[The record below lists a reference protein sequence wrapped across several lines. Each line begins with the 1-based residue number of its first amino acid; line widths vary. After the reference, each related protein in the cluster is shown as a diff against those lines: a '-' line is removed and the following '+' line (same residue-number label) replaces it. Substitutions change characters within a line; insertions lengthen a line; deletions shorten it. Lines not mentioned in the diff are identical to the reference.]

1 MRFSSIGKGSR
12 HRRLRS
18 IIAAAGVLLLLLGLA
33 AQSGHGAERAR
44 SKLAT
49 RTVEPAKA
57 SAPVPWPLTLPETQ
71 LEPVDWSA
79 LDSWAADDH
88 AAAFATF
95 LASCRPLIR
104 TATPPGE
111 ARPMY
116 FALKDVCRRALA
128 GERLAKEQARQFFE
142 RNFRPLRIARLGDSA
157 GLLTGY
163 YEPIVEGSRFPTPVF
178 KVPIYRRPP
187 DLVPPTNS
195 SGPGFPNRGQSL
207 RRTSNGKLMPYYDR
221 GQILDG
227 ALDGQRLEIC
237 WIKDQTSHMVIQL
250 QGSARVRLE
259 DGAVLRINYDSHNG
273 YPFVPIGRVLIERN
287 IIPREQMS
295 MQRIREWMR
304 DNPQGAEEVRRQ
316 NRSFV
321 FFRIV
326 GLSDGSDEREPV
338 GAQGV
343 PLTAERSIAVDR
355 SLHVY
360 GTPFFIQASLPA
372 ANENRTASFDR
383 LMIAQDTGSAI
394 VGPARADIYWGA
406 GERAGQV
413 AGRFRH
419 PGSFAMLVP
428 RELDPDIAAA
438 QMPLP
443 PERPRR
449 LAQARAGAATLTK
462 SQADALRAYDKAVND
477 FKSILALRRAQIKS
491 KQKLPNL
498 PGQALYLAR
507 NAMISTYKDLTD
519 VLPSRIGRPN
529 KFGIPPA
536 YFDAE
541 NGPLLDEY
549 VNLFSIMQAPPG
561 NAQSSSTPF
570 HDVVELGTA
579 IARARGLIAINAD
592 AAGRI
597 SLGLF
602 YAETNGNQNIGNAR
616 SNKYKGSMQT
626 GVAEDQNGRK
636 KWAAIKSSIATLAP
650 ALNARD
656 DKEEARA
663 GNPDRRYNHW
673 TAVRNGLMHAHA
685 DLFPQIPT
693 IVKVLPDPIDQMKLF
708 ELVQIVP
715 SPTRAAIRS
724 GNLVNFRIS
733 DPTVMGYLR
742 NNSMFTFGKADKA
755 KTSATYREI
764 LDAMWLFNEK
774 FERAL
779 AKFNEIK
786 AQQKGKTQ

>member
-1 MRFSSIGKGSR
+1 
-12 HRRLRS
+12 LRW
-18 IIAAAGVLLLLLGLA
+18 IVAAAGVLPLLFGLA

-44 SKLAT
+44 SKPAT
-49 RTVEPAKA
+49 RAVEPAKA

-71 LEPVDWSA
+71 LEPIDWSA
-79 LDSWAADDH
+79 LDAWAADDH
-88 AAAFATF
+88 ATAFATF

-111 ARPMY
+111 TRQMY

-128 GERLAKEQARQFFE
+128 RERLAREQARQFFE
-142 RNFRPLRIARLGDSA
+142 QNFRPLRIARLGDSA

-163 YEPIVEGSRFPTPVF
+163 YEPIVDGSRFPTRVF

-187 DLVPPTNS
+187 DLVPPLNS
-195 SGPGFPNRGQSL
+195 TGPGFPNRGQSL
-207 RRTSNGKLMPYYDR
+207 RRASNGKLMPYYDR

-237 WIKDQTSHMVIQL
+237 WIKDQTSHVVIQM

-259 DGAVLRINYDSHNG
+259 DGAVLRINYDGHNG
-273 YPFVPIGRVLIERN
+273 YPYVPLGRILIERN
-287 IIPREQMS
+287 IIAREERS
-295 MQRIREWMR
+295 TQRIREWVR
-304 DNPQGAEEVRRQ
+304 DNPQSAEEVRRQ

-326 GLSDGSDEREPV
+326 GLSDGSDEREAV

-343 PLTAERSIAVDR
+343 RLTAERSIAVDR

-360 GTPFFIQASLPA
+360 GTPFFIQASLA
-372 ANENRTASFDR
+372 AASFDR

-406 GERAGQV
+406 GESAGERAG
-413 AGRFRH
+413 RIRH
-419 PGSFAMLVP
+419 PGRFAMLVP
-428 RELDPDIAAA
+428 RELDPVTLGAK
-438 QMPLP
+438 MPLP
-443 PERPRR
+443 PENPRR
-449 LAQARAGAATLTK
+449 TAQAKAAASAKTAALTK
-462 SQADALRAYDKAVND
+462 SQSEALRAYEKAVND
-477 FKSILALRRAQIKS
+477 FKSILRQRRAQINS

-519 VLPSRIGRPN
+519 ALPSRIGKLN

-549 VNLFSIMQAPPG
+549 VSLFSIMQAPPG
-561 NAQSSSTPF
+561 NAQSSNTPF

-579 IARARGLIAINAD
+579 IARARGLNAANSD

-602 YAETNGNQNIGNAR
+602 FAETNGNQNIGNAR
-616 SNKYKGSMQT
+616 SNKYKGSLQT
-626 GVAEDQNGRK
+626 GVAEDQNGRRR
-636 KWAAIKSSIATLAP
+636 WAAIKPSIAGFAP
-650 ALNARD
+650 ALSARD
-656 DKEEARA
+656 EKEEARA
-663 GNPDRRYNHW
+663 GSLDRRFNHW
-673 TAVRNGLMHAHA
+673 TAVRNGLMNAQA
-685 DLFPQIPT
+685 DLFPQIPA

-708 ELVQIVP
+708 ELVQIIP
-715 SPTRAAIRS
+715 SPTKAAIRS

-733 DPTVMGYLR
+733 DPTIMGYLR
-742 NNSMFTFGKADKA
+742 NNSMFTFGRADRA

-786 AQQKGKTQ
+786 AQQKGKKQ